1 MYGCMFSILL
11 CGEAVLSEYLTEAI
25 LDMRSFFWLLFFLVF
40 FFGKRNI
47 LIRKIQLC
55 LKQKRVSYSMLKRD
69 SKEALYSIILALE
82 LGFCATDEHR
92 KKWDV
97 QKCQRWP
104 KITNCNRMN
113 DFNAIKNIQ
122 IFSPDWN
129 VWSMQLLERIIEVCE
144 SIVD

>member
-1 MYGCMFSILL
+1 
-11 CGEAVLSEYLTEAI
+11 
-25 LDMRSFFWLLFFLVF
+25 
-40 FFGKRNI
+40 
-47 LIRKIQLC
+47 
-55 LKQKRVSYSMLKRD
+55 MLKRD

-82 LGFCATDEHR
+82 LGFCATDEQR